1 ASEFVYTTTLACDN
15 GTLVDSVVDNSDFH
29 EMYRTRKPFGH
40 IYLRGGAFAERC
52 VVTNN
57 TNTGHNNTGGSLGK
71 SGSTGVFISNGTL
84 RNSLVA
90 NNRMLKPNSQDPNII
105 GGGAYLN
112 AGRIENCT
120 IVTNT
125 IVENTN
131 LTYYAYYALY
141 NHQGA
146 VVNTIVADHWALEN
160 AANPGTAYPCG
171 YATGVFTNSCLPG
184 AAELPGAKN
193 IESVG
198 ATTYAFDSDAR
209 LLFPFPLSPCQNR
222 GLNEPWMTDAV
233 DLHGNR
239 RIFGP
244 RVDIGCLECQRSAGT
259 VFTVR

>member
-1 ASEFVYTTTLACDN
+1 MASTCEAD
-15 GTLVDSVVDNSDFH
+15 
-29 EMYRTRKPFGH
+29 
-40 IYLRGGAFAERC
+40 
-52 VVTNN
+52 
-57 TNTGHNNTGGSLGK
+57 TGS
-71 SGSTGVFISNGTL
+71 
-84 RNSLVA
+84 
-90 NNRMLKPNSQDPNII
+90 NII

-171 YATGVFTNSCLPG
+171 YIRASSRIVACRGQRNSG
-184 AAELPGAKN
+184 KN

-259 VFTVR
+259 VITVR